1 MRIKKFVLIR
11 AHYSNSF
18 QKKKKKNM
26 NKLKDTDLREA
37 LRRKYSDTPQLPAD
51 FMASMKQ
58 RMEEPKQAPK
68 PRMLWRWMAAAACLL
83 FIIGVGIA
91 LWPMHEAQTV
101 QPQVAQKKDQPQTE
115 QPKPIEPQVVEPEAV
130 EPETVRE
137 PQAEPAKVRV
147 QPSVAQAEP
156 KTELAKAETAT
167 ESTEEIIVDTPPAPE
182 TDMAQT
188 LTERD
193 IPITR
198 PENYK
203 YTPEELALLKKQAS
217 EAYLKWVELEL
228 EISRYTLE
236 QTAQK

>member
-1 MRIKKFVLIR
+1 MKER
-11 AHYSNSF
+11 YN
-18 QKKKKKNM
+18 
-26 NKLKDTDLREA
+26 DTDLREA
-37 LRRKYSDTPQLPAD
+37 LRRKYSDTPQLPSD
-51 FMASMKQ
+51 FMASMRQ
-58 RMEEPKQAPK
+58 RMEEPKPASK
-68 PRMLWRWMAAAACLL
+68 PTMLWRWMAAAACLL
-83 FIIGVGIA
+83 FIIGIGIT
-91 LWPMHEAQTV
+91 LWPKHEAQTV

-115 QPKPIEPQVVEPEAV
+115 QPRPIESQAVEPQTAEPEAV
-130 EPETVRE
+130 PV
-137 PQAEPAKVRV
+137 PQAEPAKVRM
-147 QPSVAQAEP
+147 QPSVAKAEP
-156 KTELAKAETAT
+156 KTELAKAETT
-167 ESTEEIIVDTPPAPE
+167 EPTEEIITDTPPAPE
-182 TDMAQT
+182 TDMAET

>member
-1 MRIKKFVLIR
+1 
-11 AHYSNSF
+11 
-18 QKKKKKNM
+18 M
-26 NKLKDTDLREA
+26 NQFKDTDLREA

-58 RMEEPKQAPK
+58 RMEETKPAPK
-68 PRMLWRWMAAAACLL
+68 LRLLWRWMAAAACLI
-83 FIIGVGIA
+83 FIIGIGIT
-91 LWPMHEAQTV
+91 LWPKHEAQTA
-101 QPQVAQKKDQPQTE
+101 QPQVAQKTE
-115 QPKPIEPQVVEPEAV
+115 QPKVIVEPKAEEPEVVEPETIPA
-130 EPETVRE
+130 
-137 PQAEPAKVRV
+137 PQAEPAKVRM
-147 QPSVAQAEP
+147 QPSAAKAAP
-156 KTELAKAETAT
+156 KNELAKVETAT
-167 ESTEEIIVDTPPAPE
+167 EPTEEIITDIPSAPE
-182 TDMAQT
+182 TDMAET

-203 YTPEELALLKKQAS
+203 YTAEELALLKKQAS

>member
-1 MRIKKFVLIR
+1 MKIEMKER
-11 AHYSNSF
+11 YN
-18 QKKKKKNM
+18 
-26 NKLKDTDLREA
+26 DTDLREA
-37 LRRKYSDTPQLPAD
+37 LRRKYSDTPQLPSD

-58 RMEEPKQAPK
+58 RMEADVHEDQKPAPTI
-68 PRMLWRWMAAAACLL
+68 RRWRWMAAAACLL
-83 FIIGVGIA
+83 FIISIGIT
-91 LWPMHEAQTV
+91 LWPKHEAQTV
-101 QPQVAQKKDQPQTE
+101 QPQVAQKIEQPQTE
-115 QPKPIEPQVVEPEAV
+115 QPKAIEPQVVEPEAI
-130 EPETVRE
+130 EPETVQE
-137 PQAEPAKVRV
+137 PQAEPAKVRT
-147 QPSVAQAEP
+147 QPSVAKAEP
-156 KTELAKAETAT
+156 KTELAKAETTT
-167 ESTEEIIVDTPPAPE
+167 EPTEEIIVDTPPAPE

-203 YTPEELALLKKQAS
+203 YTPEEIALLKKQAS

>member
-1 MRIKKFVLIR
+1 
-11 AHYSNSF
+11 
-18 QKKKKKNM
+18 M
-26 NKLKDTDLREA
+26 NQFKDTDLREA

-83 FIIGVGIA
+83 LIIGIGIT
-91 LWPMHEAQTV
+91 LWPKQEAQMV
-101 QPQVAQKKDQPQTE
+101 QPQVAQKKE
-115 QPKPIEPQVVEPEAV
+115 QPKAIVEPKVDDLQTVEPKTV
-130 EPETVRE
+130 EPETVQA
-137 PQAEPAKVRV
+137 PQAQPAKVRT
-147 QPSVAQAEP
+147 SVAKPEPKNELAQAEP
-156 KTELAKAETAT
+156 VTAPV
-167 ESTEEIIVDTPPAPE
+167 EEIIIDTPPAPE

>member
-1 MRIKKFVLIR
+1 
-11 AHYSNSF
+11 
-18 QKKKKKNM
+18 M
-26 NKLKDTDLREA
+26 NKFKDTDLREA

-68 PRMLWRWMAAAACLL
+68 PRILWRWMAAAACLL
-83 FIIGVGIA
+83 FIISIGFT
-91 LWPMHEAQTV
+91 LWPKHEAQTF

-115 QPKPIEPQVVEPEAV
+115 QPKAIEISNVDQVAVQEPQTESQAEPK
-130 EPETVRE
+130 
-137 PQAEPAKVRV
+137 AEPAKVRM
-147 QPSVAQAEP
+147 QQMVAQPEP
-156 KTELAKAETAT
+156 KTELAKAEPAT
-167 ESTEEIIVDTPPAPE
+167 EPTEEIIVDTPPAPE
-182 TDMAQT
+182 TDMAKT

>member
-1 MRIKKFVLIR
+1 
-11 AHYSNSF
+11 
-18 QKKKKKNM
+18 M
-26 NKLKDTDLREA
+26 NQFKDTDLREA

-58 RMEEPKQAPK
+58 RMEADVHEDQKPAPTI
-68 PRMLWRWMAAAACLL
+68 RRWRWMAAAACLL
-83 FIIGVGIA
+83 LIIGIGIT
-91 LWPMHEAQTV
+91 LWQKQETQTA
-101 QPQVAQKKDQPQTE
+101 QPQVAQKTEQPQTE
-115 QPKPIEPQVVEPEAV
+115 QPKSIEPQTAESETI
-130 EPETVRE
+130 ETETVNE
-137 PQAEPAKVRV
+137 PQAEPAKVRT
-147 QPSVAQAEP
+147 SVAKAAP
-156 KTELAKAETAT
+156 KNELAKAETTT
-167 ESTEEIIVDTPPAPE
+167 EPTEEIITDTPPAPE
-182 TDMAQT
+182 TDMAET

-203 YTPEELALLKKQAS
+203 YTAEELALLKKQAS

>member
-1 MRIKKFVLIR
+1 
-11 AHYSNSF
+11 
-18 QKKKKKNM
+18 M
-26 NKLKDTDLREA
+26 NKFNDTDLREA
-37 LRRKYSDTPQLPAD
+37 LRRKYSDTPQLPSD

-58 RMEEPKQAPK
+58 QMEADVHEDQK
-68 PRMLWRWMAAAACLL
+68 PALTIRRWRWMAAAACLL
-83 FIIGVGIA
+83 FIISIGIT
-91 LWPMHEAQTV
+91 LWPKHEAQTV
-101 QPQVAQKKDQPQTE
+101 QPQVAQKIEQPQTE
-115 QPKPIEPQVVEPEAV
+115 QPKAIEPEAV
-130 EPETVRE
+130 EVETVQE
-137 PQAEPAKVRV
+137 PQAQPAKVRT
-147 QPSVAQAEP
+147 SVAKAEP
-156 KTELAKAETAT
+156 KTELAKAETTT
-167 ESTEEIIVDTPPAPE
+167 EPTEEIIVDTPPAPE

>member
-1 MRIKKFVLIR
+1 
-11 AHYSNSF
+11 
-18 QKKKKKNM
+18 M
-26 NKLKDTDLREA
+26 NKFNDTDLREA
-37 LRRKYSDTPQLPAD
+37 LRRKYSDTPQLPSD

-58 RMEEPKQAPK
+58 RMEADVHEDQKPAPTI
-68 PRMLWRWMAAAACLL
+68 RRWRWMAAAACLL
-83 FIIGVGIA
+83 FIIGIGFT
-91 LWPMHEAQTV
+91 LWPKHEAQTI
-101 QPQVAQKKDQPQTE
+101 QPQVAQKIEQPQTE
-115 QPKPIEPQVVEPEAV
+115 QPKAIEPQVVEPETI
-130 EPETVRE
+130 EPETVQE
-137 PQAEPAKVRV
+137 PQAEPAKVRT
-147 QPSVAQAEP
+147 QPLVTKAEP
-156 KTELAKAETAT
+156 KTELAKSETAK
-167 ESTEEIIVDTPPAPE
+167 EPAEEIISDTPPAPE

>member
-1 MRIKKFVLIR
+1 MKER
-11 AHYSNSF
+11 YN
-18 QKKKKKNM
+18 
-26 NKLKDTDLREA
+26 DTDLREA

-51 FMASMKQ
+51 FMAGMKQ
-58 RMEEPKQAPK
+58 RMEEPEPASK
-68 PRMLWRWMAAAACLL
+68 PRMPWRWMAAAACLL
-83 FIIGVGIA
+83 LIIGIGIT
-91 LWPMHEAQTV
+91 LWQKQETQTV
-101 QPQVAQKKDQPQTE
+101 QPQVAQKTE
-115 QPKPIEPQVVEPEAV
+115 QPKSNIDAKTEKPQTVDPQVVEPQVAALEAV
-130 EPETVRE
+130 PA
-137 PQAEPAKVRV
+137 PQAEPTKVRM
-147 QPSVAQAEP
+147 QPSVAKAEP

-167 ESTEEIIVDTPPAPE
+167 EPAEEVISDTPPAPE

-203 YTPEELALLKKQAS
+203 YTPEEIALLKKQAN

>member
-1 MRIKKFVLIR
+1 
-11 AHYSNSF
+11 
-18 QKKKKKNM
+18 M
-26 NKLKDTDLREA
+26 NQFKDTDLREA
-37 LRRKYSDTPQLPAD
+37 LRRKYSDTPQLPSD

-58 RMEEPKQAPK
+58 RMEEPKPTPK

-83 FIIGVGIA
+83 LIIGIGFT
-91 LWPMHEAQTV
+91 LWQKEEQTT
-101 QPQVAQKKDQPQTE
+101 QPQVAQKIE
-115 QPKPIEPQVVEPEAV
+115 QPKAIVEPKAVEPEAV
-130 EPETVRE
+130 ESETVQE
-137 PQAEPAKVRV
+137 PQVDQAPKVEPAKVRM

-156 KTELAKAETAT
+156 KAELAKAETAT
-167 ESTEEIIVDTPPAPE
+167 EPTEEIITDTPPAPE
-182 TDMAQT
+182 TDMAET

-203 YTPEELALLKKQAS
+203 YTPEELALLKKQAN

>member
-1 MRIKKFVLIR
+1 MKER
-11 AHYSNSF
+11 YN
-18 QKKKKKNM
+18 
-26 NKLKDTDLREA
+26 DTDLREA
-37 LRRKYSDTPQLPAD
+37 LRRKYSDTPQLPSD

-58 RMEEPKQAPK
+58 RMEADVHEDQKPAPTI
-68 PRMLWRWMAAAACLL
+68 RRWRWMAAAACLL
-83 FIIGVGIA
+83 FIIGIGFT
-91 LWPMHEAQTV
+91 LWPKHEAQTI
-101 QPQVAQKKDQPQTE
+101 QPQVAQKIEQPQTE
-115 QPKPIEPQVVEPEAV
+115 QPKAI
-130 EPETVRE
+130 EPETVQE
-137 PQAEPAKVRV
+137 PQAEPAKVRT
-147 QPSVAQAEP
+147 QPLVTKAEP
-156 KTELAKAETAT
+156 KTELAKAETTT
-167 ESTEEIIVDTPPAPE
+167 EPTEEIIVDTPPAPE

-228 EISRYTLE
+228 KISRYTLE

>member
-1 MRIKKFVLIR
+1 
-11 AHYSNSF
+11 
-18 QKKKKKNM
+18 M
-26 NKLKDTDLREA
+26 NKFNDTDLREA
-37 LRRKYSDTPQLPAD
+37 LRRKYSDTPQLPSD

-58 RMEEPKQAPK
+58 RMEADVHEDQKPAPTI
-68 PRMLWRWMAAAACLL
+68 RRWRWMAAAACLL
-83 FIIGVGIA
+83 FIISIGFT
-91 LWPMHEAQTV
+91 LWPKHEAQTI
-101 QPQVAQKKDQPQTE
+101 QPQVAQKIEQPQTE
-115 QPKPIEPQVVEPEAV
+115 QPKAIEPQVVEPETI
-130 EPETVRE
+130 EPETVQE
-137 PQAEPAKVRV
+137 PQAEPAKVRM
-147 QPSVAQAEP
+147 QPSVAKAEP
-156 KTELAKAETAT
+156 KTELAKAETTT
-167 ESTEEIIVDTPPAPE
+167 EPTEEIIVDTPPAPE

-203 YTPEELALLKKQAS
+203 YTPEEIALLKKQAN

>member
-1 MRIKKFVLIR
+1 
-11 AHYSNSF
+11 
-18 QKKKKKNM
+18 M
-26 NKLKDTDLREA
+26 NQFKDTDLREA

-58 RMEEPKQAPK
+58 LMEEPKSAPK
-68 PRMLWRWMAAAACLL
+68 LRMLWRWMAAAACLL
-83 FIIGVGIA
+83 FIIGIGIT
-91 LWPMHEAQTV
+91 LWPKHEAQMV
-101 QPQVAQKKDQPQTE
+101 QPQVAQKKE
-115 QPKPIEPQVVEPEAV
+115 QPKVIVEPKVDDPQTVEPKTVEPEAV
-130 EPETVRE
+130 QA
-137 PQAEPAKVRV
+137 PQAQPAKVRT
-147 QPSVAQAEP
+147 SVAKPEP

-167 ESTEEIIVDTPPAPE
+167 EPAEEVISDTPPAPE

-203 YTPEELALLKKQAS
+203 YTPEEIALLKKQAN

>member
-1 MRIKKFVLIR
+1 
-11 AHYSNSF
+11 
-18 QKKKKKNM
+18 M
-26 NKLKDTDLREA
+26 NKIKDTDLREA
-37 LRRKYSDTPQLPAD
+37 LRRKYSDTPQLPSD

-58 RMEEPKQAPK
+58 RMEADVHEDQKPAPTI
-68 PRMLWRWMAAAACLL
+68 RRWRWMAAAACLL
-83 FIIGVGIA
+83 FIIGIGFT
-91 LWPMHEAQTV
+91 LWPKHEAQTV
-101 QPQVAQKKDQPQTE
+101 QPQVAQKIEQPQTE
-115 QPKPIEPQVVEPEAV
+115 QPKAIEPQTVEPEAV
-130 EPETVRE
+130 EPETVQE
-137 PQAEPAKVRV
+137 PQAEPAKVRM
-147 QPSVAQAEP
+147 QPSVAKAEP
-156 KTELAKAETAT
+156 KTELAKAEPAT
-167 ESTEEIIVDTPPAPE
+167 EPTEEIIIDTPPAPE

-236 QTAQK
+236 QTAQKY

>member
-1 MRIKKFVLIR
+1 MKER
-11 AHYSNSF
+11 YN
-18 QKKKKKNM
+18 
-26 NKLKDTDLREA
+26 DTDLREA
-37 LRRKYSDTPQLPAD
+37 LRRKYSDTPQLPSD

-58 RMEEPKQAPK
+58 RMEADVHEDQKPAPTI
-68 PRMLWRWMAAAACLL
+68 RRWRWMAAAACLL
-83 FIIGVGIA
+83 FIIGIGFT
-91 LWPMHEAQTV
+91 LWPKHEAQTV
-101 QPQVAQKKDQPQTE
+101 QPQVAQKTEQPQTE
-115 QPKPIEPQVVEPEAV
+115 QPKAIEPQTV
-130 EPETVRE
+130 EPETIEPEAIEPETVQE
-137 PQAEPAKVRV
+137 PQAEPAKVRT
-147 QPSVAQAEP
+147 QPLVAKAEP

-167 ESTEEIIVDTPPAPE
+167 EPAEEIISDTPPAPE

-203 YTPEELALLKKQAS
+203 YTPEEIALLKKQAN

>member
-1 MRIKKFVLIR
+1 MKER
-11 AHYSNSF
+11 YN
-18 QKKKKKNM
+18 
-26 NKLKDTDLREA
+26 DTDLREA
-37 LRRKYSDTPQLPAD
+37 LRRKYSDTPQLPSD

-58 RMEEPKQAPK
+58 RMEADVHEDQKPAPTI
-68 PRMLWRWMAAAACLL
+68 RRWRWMAAAACLL
-83 FIIGVGIA
+83 FIIGIGFT
-91 LWPMHEAQTV
+91 LWPKHEAQTV
-101 QPQVAQKKDQPQTE
+101 QPQVAQKTEQPQTE
-115 QPKPIEPQVVEPEAV
+115 QPKATEPEAV
-130 EPETVRE
+130 EPEAIEPETVQE
-137 PQAEPAKVRV
+137 PQAEPAKVRT
-147 QPSVAQAEP
+147 QPLVTKAEP
-156 KTELAKAETAT
+156 KTELAKAETTT
-167 ESTEEIIVDTPPAPE
+167 EPAEEIISDTPPAPE

-203 YTPEELALLKKQAS
+203 YTPEEIALLKKQAN

>member
-1 MRIKKFVLIR
+1 MKERF
-11 AHYSNSF
+11 N
-18 QKKKKKNM
+18 
-26 NKLKDTDLREA
+26 DTDLREA

-58 RMEEPKQAPK
+58 RMEEPKQASK
-68 PRMLWRWMAAAACLL
+68 SSVLWRWMAAAACLL
-83 FIIGVGIA
+83 LIIGIGFT
-91 LWPMHEAQTV
+91 LWQKEEQTT
-101 QPQVAQKKDQPQTE
+101 QPQVAQKIE
-115 QPKPIEPQVVEPEAV
+115 QPKAIAEPKTVEPKTV
-130 EPETVRE
+130 EPETVESETVQE
-137 PQAEPAKVRV
+137 PQAEPIRVRT

-156 KTELAKAETAT
+156 KAELAKAETAT
-167 ESTEEIIVDTPPAPE
+167 EPTEEIITDTPPAPE

-203 YTPEELALLKKQAS
+203 YTPEELALLKKQAN

>member
-1 MRIKKFVLIR
+1 
-11 AHYSNSF
+11 
-18 QKKKKKNM
+18 M
-26 NKLKDTDLREA
+26 NKFNDTDLREA
-37 LRRKYSDTPQLPAD
+37 LRRKYSDTPQLPSD

-58 RMEEPKQAPK
+58 RMEADVHKDQKPAPTI
-68 PRMLWRWMAAAACLL
+68 RCWRWMAAAACLL
-83 FIIGVGIA
+83 FIIGIGFT
-91 LWPMHEAQTV
+91 LWPKHEAQTI
-101 QPQVAQKKDQPQTE
+101 QPQVAQKIEQPQTE
-115 QPKPIEPQVVEPEAV
+115 QPKAIEPQVVEPETI
-130 EPETVRE
+130 EPETVQE
-137 PQAEPAKVRV
+137 PQAEPAKVRT
-147 QPSVAQAEP
+147 QPLVTKAEP
-156 KTELAKAETAT
+156 KTELAKAETTT
-167 ESTEEIIVDTPPAPE
+167 EPTEEIIVDTPPAPE

>member
-1 MRIKKFVLIR
+1 
-11 AHYSNSF
+11 
-18 QKKKKKNM
+18 M
-26 NKLKDTDLREA
+26 NKFNDTDLREA
-37 LRRKYSDTPQLPAD
+37 LRRKYSDTPQLPSD

-58 RMEEPKQAPK
+58 RMEADVHEDQKPAPTI
-68 PRMLWRWMAAAACLL
+68 RRWRWMAAAACLL
-83 FIIGVGIA
+83 FIIGIGFT
-91 LWPMHEAQTV
+91 LWPKHEAQTI
-101 QPQVAQKKDQPQTE
+101 QPQVAQKIEQPQTE
-115 QPKPIEPQVVEPEAV
+115 QPKAIEPQVVEPEAI
-130 EPETVRE
+130 EPETVQE
-137 PQAEPAKVRV
+137 PQAEPAKVRT
-147 QPSVAQAEP
+147 QPLVTKAEP
-156 KTELAKAETAT
+156 KTELAKAETTT
-167 ESTEEIIVDTPPAPE
+167 EPTEEIIVDTPPAPE

-203 YTPEELALLKKQAS
+203 YTPEEIALLKKQAN

>member
-1 MRIKKFVLIR
+1 
-11 AHYSNSF
+11 
-18 QKKKKKNM
+18 M
-26 NKLKDTDLREA
+26 NQFKDTDLREA

-58 RMEEPKQAPK
+58 RMEADVHEDQKPAPTI
-68 PRMLWRWMAAAACLL
+68 RRWRWMAAAACLL
-83 FIIGVGIA
+83 LIIGIGIT
-91 LWPMHEAQTV
+91 LWQKQETQTA
-101 QPQVAQKKDQPQTE
+101 QPQVAQKTEQPQTE
-115 QPKPIEPQVVEPEAV
+115 QPKSIEPQTAESETI
-130 EPETVRE
+130 ETETVNE
-137 PQAEPAKVRV
+137 PQAEPAKVRT
-147 QPSVAQAEP
+147 SVAKAAP
-156 KTELAKAETAT
+156 KNELAKAETAT
-167 ESTEEIIVDTPPAPE
+167 EPKEEIITDIPPAPE
-182 TDMAQT
+182 TDMAET

-203 YTPEELALLKKQAS
+203 YTAEELALLKKQAS

>member
-1 MRIKKFVLIR
+1 MKER
-11 AHYSNSF
+11 YN
-18 QKKKKKNM
+18 
-26 NKLKDTDLREA
+26 DTDLREA
-37 LRRKYSDTPQLPAD
+37 LRRKYSDTPQLPSD

-58 RMEEPKQAPK
+58 RMEADVHEDQKPAPTI
-68 PRMLWRWMAAAACLL
+68 RRWRWMAAACLL
-83 FIIGVGIA
+83 FIIGIGFT
-91 LWPMHEAQTV
+91 LWPKHEAQTV
-101 QPQVAQKKDQPQTE
+101 QPQVAQKIEQPQTE
-115 QPKPIEPQVVEPEAV
+115 QPKAIEPQTVEPEAI
-130 EPETVRE
+130 EPETVQE
-137 PQAEPAKVRV
+137 PQAEPAKVHM
-147 QPSVAQAEP
+147 QPSVAKAEP
-156 KTELAKAETAT
+156 KAEPAT
-167 ESTEEIIVDTPPAPE
+167 EPTEEIIVDTPPAPE

>member
-1 MRIKKFVLIR
+1 MKER
-11 AHYSNSF
+11 YN
-18 QKKKKKNM
+18 
-26 NKLKDTDLREA
+26 DTDLREA
-37 LRRKYSDTPQLPAD
+37 LRRKYSDTPQLPSD

-58 RMEEPKQAPK
+58 RMEADVHEDQKPAPTI
-68 PRMLWRWMAAAACLL
+68 RRWRWMAAAACLL
-83 FIIGVGIA
+83 FIIGIGFT
-91 LWPMHEAQTV
+91 LWPKHEAQTI
-101 QPQVAQKKDQPQTE
+101 QPQVAQKIEQPQTE
-115 QPKPIEPQVVEPEAV
+115 QPKAIEPQVVEPEAI
-130 EPETVRE
+130 EPETVQE
-137 PQAEPAKVRV
+137 PQAEPAKVRT
-147 QPSVAQAEP
+147 QPLVAKAEP
-156 KTELAKAETAT
+156 KTELAKAETTT
-167 ESTEEIIVDTPPAPE
+167 EPTEEIIVDTPPAPE

-203 YTPEELALLKKQAS
+203 YTPEEIALLKKQAN

>member
-1 MRIKKFVLIR
+1 
-11 AHYSNSF
+11 
-18 QKKKKKNM
+18 M
-26 NKLKDTDLREA
+26 NQFKDTDLREA

-83 FIIGVGIA
+83 LIIGIGIT
-91 LWPMHEAQTV
+91 LWQKQEAQTT
-101 QPQVAQKKDQPQTE
+101 QPQVAQKIEQPQTE
-115 QPKPIEPQVVEPEAV
+115 QPKAV
-130 EPETVRE
+130 EPETVEPEAVQE
-137 PQAEPAKVRV
+137 PQLDQAQKAEPAKVRT
-147 QPSVAQAEP
+147 SVAKAEP

-167 ESTEEIIVDTPPAPE
+167 EPAEEVITDTPPAPE
-182 TDMAQT
+182 TDMAET

>member
-1 MRIKKFVLIR
+1 MKER
-11 AHYSNSF
+11 YN
-18 QKKKKKNM
+18 
-26 NKLKDTDLREA
+26 DTDLREA
-37 LRRKYSDTPQLPAD
+37 LRRKYSDTPQLPSD

-58 RMEEPKQAPK
+58 RMEEPKPTPK

-83 FIIGVGIA
+83 LIIGIGIT
-91 LWPMHEAQTV
+91 LWQKQEAQTA
-101 QPQVAQKKDQPQTE
+101 QPQVAQKTE
-115 QPKPIEPQVVEPEAV
+115 QPKVIVEPKAEEPEVV
-130 EPETVRE
+130 EPETVKE
-137 PQAEPAKVRV
+137 PQAEPAKVRT
-147 QPSVAQAEP
+147 SVAKAAP

-167 ESTEEIIVDTPPAPE
+167 EPKEEIITDTPPAPE
-182 TDMAQT
+182 TDMAET

-203 YTPEELALLKKQAS
+203 YTAEELALLKKQAS

>member
-1 MRIKKFVLIR
+1 
-11 AHYSNSF
+11 
-18 QKKKKKNM
+18 M
-26 NKLKDTDLREA
+26 NQFKDTDLREA
-37 LRRKYSDTPQLPAD
+37 LRRKYSDTPQLPSD

-58 RMEEPKQAPK
+58 RMEADVHEDHKPAPTI
-68 PRMLWRWMAAAACLL
+68 RRWRWMAAAACLL
-83 FIIGVGIA
+83 LIIGIGIT
-91 LWPMHEAQTV
+91 LWQKQEAQTT
-101 QPQVAQKKDQPQTE
+101 QPQVAQKIEQPQTE
-115 QPKPIEPQVVEPEAV
+115 QPKAV
-130 EPETVRE
+130 EPETVEPETVQE
-137 PQAEPAKVRV
+137 PQLDQVQKAEPAKVRT
-147 QPSVAQAEP
+147 SVANAAP

-167 ESTEEIIVDTPPAPE
+167 EPKEEVITDTPPAPE
-182 TDMAQT
+182 TDMAET

>member
-1 MRIKKFVLIR
+1 MKER
-11 AHYSNSF
+11 YN
-18 QKKKKKNM
+18 
-26 NKLKDTDLREA
+26 DTDLREA
-37 LRRKYSDTPQLPAD
+37 LRRKYSDTPQLPSD

-58 RMEEPKQAPK
+58 RMEADVHEDQKPAPTI
-68 PRMLWRWMAAAACLL
+68 RRWRWMAAAACLL
-83 FIIGVGIA
+83 FIISIGFT
-91 LWPMHEAQTV
+91 LWPKHEAQTI
-101 QPQVAQKKDQPQTE
+101 QPQVAQKIEQPQTE
-115 QPKPIEPQVVEPEAV
+115 QPKAIEPETI
-130 EPETVRE
+130 EPETVQE
-137 PQAEPAKVRV
+137 PQAEPAKVHM
-147 QPSVAQAEP
+147 QPSVAKAEP
-156 KTELAKAETAT
+156 KTELAKAEPAT
-167 ESTEEIIVDTPPAPE
+167 EPTEEIIVDTPPAPE

-203 YTPEELALLKKQAS
+203 YTPEEIALLKKQAN

>member
-1 MRIKKFVLIR
+1 MKER
-11 AHYSNSF
+11 YN
-18 QKKKKKNM
+18 
-26 NKLKDTDLREA
+26 DTDLREA
-37 LRRKYSDTPQLPAD
+37 LRRKYSDTPQLPSD

-58 RMEEPKQAPK
+58 RMEADVHEDQKPAPTI
-68 PRMLWRWMAAAACLL
+68 RRWRWMAAAACLL
-83 FIIGVGIA
+83 FIIGIGFT
-91 LWPMHEAQTV
+91 LWPKHEAQTI
-101 QPQVAQKKDQPQTE
+101 QPQVAQKIEQPQTE
-115 QPKPIEPQVVEPEAV
+115 QPKATEPEAV
-130 EPETVRE
+130 EPETIEPETVQE
-137 PQAEPAKVRV
+137 PQAEPAKVRT
-147 QPSVAQAEP
+147 QPLVTKAEP
-156 KTELAKAETAT
+156 KTELAKAETTT
-167 ESTEEIIVDTPPAPE
+167 EPTEEIIVDTPPAPE

>member
-1 MRIKKFVLIR
+1 
-11 AHYSNSF
+11 
-18 QKKKKKNM
+18 M
-26 NKLKDTDLREA
+26 NEFKDTDLREA
-37 LRRKYSDTPQLPAD
+37 LRRKYSDTPQLPSD

-58 RMEEPKQAPK
+58 RMEADVHEDQKPAPTI
-68 PRMLWRWMAAAACLL
+68 RCWRWMAAAACLL
-83 FIIGVGIA
+83 FIIGIGFT
-91 LWPMHEAQTV
+91 LWPKHEAQTI
-101 QPQVAQKKDQPQTE
+101 QPQVAQKIEQPQTE
-115 QPKPIEPQVVEPEAV
+115 QPKATEPQVVEPEAI
-130 EPETVRE
+130 EPETVQE
-137 PQAEPAKVRV
+137 PQAEPAKVRT
-147 QPSVAQAEP
+147 QPLVTKAEP
-156 KTELAKAETAT
+156 KTELAKAETTT
-167 ESTEEIIVDTPPAPE
+167 EPTEEIIVDTPPAPE

>member
-1 MRIKKFVLIR
+1 MKER
-11 AHYSNSF
+11 YN
-18 QKKKKKNM
+18 
-26 NKLKDTDLREA
+26 DTDLREA
-37 LRRKYSDTPQLPAD
+37 LRRKYSDTPQLPSD

-58 RMEEPKQAPK
+58 RMEADVHEDQKPAPTI
-68 PRMLWRWMAAAACLL
+68 RRWRWMAAACLL
-83 FIIGVGIA
+83 FIISIGIT
-91 LWPMHEAQTV
+91 LWPKHEAQTI
-101 QPQVAQKKDQPQTE
+101 QPQVAQKIEQPQTE
-115 QPKPIEPQVVEPEAV
+115 QPKTIEPQVVEPEAI
-130 EPETVRE
+130 EPETVQE
-137 PQAEPAKVRV
+137 PQAEPAKVRT
-147 QPSVAQAEP
+147 QPLVTKAEP
-156 KTELAKAETAT
+156 KTELAKAETTT
-167 ESTEEIIVDTPPAPE
+167 EPTEEIIVDTPPAPE

-203 YTPEELALLKKQAS
+203 YTPEEIALLKKQAN

>member
-1 MRIKKFVLIR
+1 MKER
-11 AHYSNSF
+11 YN
-18 QKKKKKNM
+18 
-26 NKLKDTDLREA
+26 DTDLREA
-37 LRRKYSDTPQLPAD
+37 LRRKYSDTPQLPSD

-58 RMEEPKQAPK
+58 RMEADVHEDQKPAPTI
-68 PRMLWRWMAAAACLL
+68 RRWRWMAAACLL
-83 FIIGVGIA
+83 FIISIGIT
-91 LWPMHEAQTV
+91 LWPKHEAQTV
-101 QPQVAQKKDQPQTE
+101 QPQVAQKIEQPQTE
-115 QPKPIEPQVVEPEAV
+115 QPKAIEPQVVEPEAI
-130 EPETVRE
+130 EPETVQE
-137 PQAEPAKVRV
+137 PQAEPAKVRT
-147 QPSVAQAEP
+147 QPLVTKAEP
-156 KTELAKAETAT
+156 KTELAKAETTT
-167 ESTEEIIVDTPPAPE
+167 EPTEEIIVDTPPAPE

>member
-1 MRIKKFVLIR
+1 
-11 AHYSNSF
+11 
-18 QKKKKKNM
+18 M
-26 NKLKDTDLREA
+26 NKFNDTDLREA
-37 LRRKYSDTPQLPAD
+37 LRRKYSDTPQLPSD

-58 RMEEPKQAPK
+58 RMEADVHEDQKPAPTI
-68 PRMLWRWMAAAACLL
+68 RRWRWMAAAACLL
-83 FIIGVGIA
+83 FIIGIGIT
-91 LWPMHEAQTV
+91 LWPKHEAQTV
-101 QPQVAQKKDQPQTE
+101 HPQVAQKMEQPQTEQPQTE
-115 QPKPIEPQVVEPEAV
+115 QPKTIEPQVVEPEAI
-130 EPETVRE
+130 EPETVQE
-137 PQAEPAKVRV
+137 PQAEPAKVRT
-147 QPSVAQAEP
+147 QPLVTKAEP
-156 KTELAKAETAT
+156 KTELAKAETTT
-167 ESTEEIIVDTPPAPE
+167 EPTEEIIVDTPPAPE

-203 YTPEELALLKKQAS
+203 YTPEEIALLKKQAS

>member
-1 MRIKKFVLIR
+1 
-11 AHYSNSF
+11 
-18 QKKKKKNM
+18 M
-26 NKLKDTDLREA
+26 NQFKDTDLCEA

-68 PRMLWRWMAAAACLL
+68 SRMLWRWMAAAACLL
-83 FIIGVGIA
+83 LIIGIGIT
-91 LWPMHEAQTV
+91 LWQKQEAQTT
-101 QPQVAQKKDQPQTE
+101 QPQVAQKIEQPQTE
-115 QPKPIEPQVVEPEAV
+115 QPKAV
-130 EPETVRE
+130 EPETVEPEAVQE
-137 PQAEPAKVRV
+137 PQLDQVQKAEPAKVRT
-147 QPSVAQAEP
+147 SVANAAP

-167 ESTEEIIVDTPPAPE
+167 EPKEEVITDTQPAPE
-182 TDMAQT
+182 TDMAET

-203 YTPEELALLKKQAS
+203 YTAEELALLKKQAS

>member
-1 MRIKKFVLIR
+1 
-11 AHYSNSF
+11 
-18 QKKKKKNM
+18 M
-26 NKLKDTDLREA
+26 NEFKDTDLREA
-37 LRRKYSDTPQLPAD
+37 LRRKYSDTPQLPSD

-58 RMEEPKQAPK
+58 RMEADVHEDQKPAPTI
-68 PRMLWRWMAAAACLL
+68 RRWRWMAAAACLL
-83 FIIGVGIA
+83 FIIGIGFT
-91 LWPMHEAQTV
+91 LWPKHEAQTI
-101 QPQVAQKKDQPQTE
+101 QPQVAQKIEQPQTE
-115 QPKPIEPQVVEPEAV
+115 QPKAIEPQVVEPEAI
-130 EPETVRE
+130 EPETVKE
-137 PQAEPAKVRV
+137 PQAEPAKVLT
-147 QPSVAQAEP
+147 QPLVTNAEP
-156 KTELAKAETAT
+156 KTELAKAETTT
-167 ESTEEIIVDTPPAPE
+167 EPTEEIIVDTPPAPE

-188 LTERD
+188 LTEHD